1 MDETVYRHARLDRD
15 SLAAFNARGDAPG
28 LVRLAGH
35 VGALLLTGFLLY
47 RALGSLWVVPATL
60 LYGAVLVFL
69 FAPLHET
76 IHRTAFKSRWLND
89 MVGWLCGAVL
99 VLPPEYFRAFHF
111 AHHRWTQ
118 DPAQDPE
125 LATPKPASL
134 GAWLLHVS
142 GLLYWR
148 AQISGL
154 VRHARGRTPEPF
166 LAGRAGL
173 RIVQEAQLLLCTYA
187 AIGGLSVITGST
199 LALTYWVIPVLVGQ
213 PLLRLYLLAE
223 HTGCPLVPDMLAN
236 TRTTLTNGIVRFFAW
251 NMPYHTEHHAFP
263 SVPFHRLPALH
274 RELRADLKVV
284 ASGYIAV
291 SREIARAAI
300 ARKRQWH
307 AETGGP

>member
-1 MDETVYRHARLDRD
+1 MDETVYRHARFDRER
-15 SLAAFNARGDAPG
+15 LAAFNARSDAPG
-28 LVRLAGH
+28 VIRFVGH
-35 VGALLLTGFLLY
+35 GAALLLTGFLLY

-60 LYGAVLVFL
+60 LHGAVLVFL

-76 IHRTAFKSRWLND
+76 IHRTAFRSRWLND
-89 MVGWLCGAVL
+89 AVGWICGAVL

-111 AHHRWTQ
+111 THHRWTQ

-134 GAWLLHVS
+134 GAWLLCVS
-142 GLLYWR
+142 GLPYWR
-148 AQISGL
+148 AQVTGL
-154 VRHARGRTPEPF
+154 VMHARGRTPEPF

-173 RIVQEAQLLLCTYA
+173 RVVQEAQLLLCTYV
-187 AIGGLSVITGST
+187 AIAGLSVITEST
-199 LALTYWVIPVLVGQ
+199 LALTYWVIPALVGQ

-236 TRTTLTNGIVRFFAW
+236 TRTTLTNAVVRFFAW

-284 ASGYIAV
+284 APGYIAV
-291 SREIARAAI
+291 SSEIARAAMSP
-300 ARKRQWH
+300 KENEN
-307 AETGGP
+307 AEPGGL